1 METLVSACLGVAL
14 SAACGLRIF
23 VPPLV
28 MSVLGRAGYLDLGP
42 GAAWMTTTPALVMFG
57 VATALEVGAYF
68 VPWLDHLLDG
78 IAGPAAVLAG
88 IAVSFA
94 VLHGEDP
101 VVRWSLALIAGGG
114 AAAAV
119 QTTTTLLRAASTW
132 TTGGLGNPLVS
143 LAELAG
149 AVVVSVL
156 AVMLPVLAALAIVF
170 FGLAILQLRRRRR
183 APA

>member
-1 METLVSACLGVAL
+1 METLLSACLGVAL
-14 SAACGLRIF
+14 SAACGLRVS

-28 MSVLGRAGYLDLGP
+28 MSLLARGGYLDLGP
-42 GAAWMTTTPALVMFG
+42 GAAWMATTPALVLFG

-101 VVRWSLALIAGGG
+101 MVRWSLSLIAGGG

-119 QTTTTLLRAASTW
+119 QTATTVVRAASTW
-132 TTGGLGNPLVS
+132 TTGGLANPLVS
-143 LAELAG
+143 LAELVA
-149 AVVVSVL
+149 AVTVSVL
-156 AVMLPVLAALAIVF
+156 AVLVPVVAVLALVCFALA
-170 FGLAILQLRRRRR
+170 LLELRRRRR
-183 APA
+183 ATA